1 MSQKNVEFVRA
12 MTEAVNNPEGVEHL
26 ATGDNEFAPFLDP
39 EIEWD
44 ATRARDLVPDLAD
57 VYFGH
62 EGVRTYWRR
71 WLEAWRDLEFEVQ
84 DYLDAGDEVVVLIC
98 NQRQRGRYTGIVTE
112 LPPYALVWTVRD
124 GKVVRFRAFPNQD
137 EALKAVGLAE

>member
-1 MSQKNVEFVRA
+1 MSEANVEVVRA
-12 MTEAVNNPEGVEHL
+12 ATEAVKNPEGIARL
-26 ATGDNEFAPFLDP
+26 ARGDFDSTFIDP

-44 ATRARDLVPDLAD
+44 ATQGARDLVPDLAD

-98 NQRQRGRYTGIVTE
+98 NQRQWGRYTGIVTE

-124 GKVVRFRAFPNQD
+124 GKIVRFRAFRDHDQ
-137 EALKAVGLAE
+137 ALK